1 MGLKLKKTYS
11 QTLLSYFSSKH
22 NYNIATELTWNSD
35 SKILFDSVTTICII
49 IAPAVSDI
57 PNT

>member
-22 NYNIATELTWNSD
+22 NYNIATELT
-35 SKILFDSVTTICII
+35 
-49 IAPAVSDI
+49 
-57 PNT
+57 